1 MIPTVDRLASDVLPV
16 RFGEIVN
23 PPAVTNFRGTVQ
35 ADVDPTSIRARNFP
49 PLFTGDTAT
58 GQLYLDG
65 EYVIGTGATVEM
77 IWRPDRIERR
87 VRHADYELTCLT
99 ATPPGETAVAQRLII
114 RNTGRSRE
122 TEVRLAV
129 SGWVTRFVGT
139 ITGAAPPGGLATAR
153 VDRDRRA
160 VVFTDPDTGA
170 TSVQGV
176 SPAADRAD
184 ESSVTVRLRLDAGQ
198 QASVDFVEALGETA
212 DEALAVYDRIV
223 ADVAGALDRAEADWN
238 AELEAIVT
246 PGNDRYSG
254 HLPVLESAD
263 EDLQRLYWM
272 GILGVVAFKRET
284 PYSVLGRTYDTLMP
298 RYWPTVTFL
307 WDYSLSSTV
316 HALLDP
322 DVMKRQQA
330 HWMTTDIHTCM
341 GTEWLTGDGLGAWY
355 AVNDYAMTRLMSD
368 YVRWTGDVAWLDERV
383 DRRDGDATRLDEM
396 IAYARNWQDFAT
408 PNGLADYGGIGN
420 LLECVSTYIHEVAS
434 LNAASVYSL
443 RATAQLLEHR
453 GDGAQASQL
462 RKEAD
467 ELVARVQELYV
478 EGEGFWNA
486 RFPDGRLVPVRHC
499 YDLATAL
506 YAIPED
512 LSPTQRA
519 EMVGFF
525 ERELQ
530 TPTWMR
536 ALSNRDHDAVF
547 SVRADHQWN
556 GAYCAWPSEIA
567 AGLYGIG
574 EGRRA
579 SEWLHGLARSANQ
592 GPFGQ
597 AHFIESVI
605 EPHAGGA
612 RKVPAEMPYIND
624 WACSSGG
631 SWTRLVIEG
640 VFGVRAGL
648 DRIDASPDL
657 TGFDP
662 DSRLVGLTWQGVEHI
677 VDRDG
682 VRASG

>member
-1 MIPTVDRLASDVLPV
+1 MIPTVEQLASDVLPV

-23 PPAVTNFRGTVQ
+23 PPAVTNFLGTVQ
-35 ADVDPTSIRARNFP
+35 ADVDPTSIRGRNFP
-49 PLFTGDTAT
+49 PLFTADTAT
-58 GQLYLDG
+58 GQLFLDG
-65 EYVIGTGATVEM
+65 EYVIGTGATIDMV
-77 IWRPDRIERR
+77 WRPDRIERR
-87 VRHADYELTCLT
+87 LHFGDYELTCLT
-99 ATPPGETAVAQRLII
+99 TAPVGETAIAQRLLVSNLGPA
-114 RNTGRSRE
+114 RDATLRF
-122 TEVRLAV
+122 AV
-129 SGWVTRFVGT
+129 TGWVTRFVGT
-139 ITGAAPPGGLATAR
+139 IEGAAPPGAFTTAE
-153 VDRDRRA
+153 VDAGRGA
-160 VVFTDPDTGA
+160 VVFTDPETGA

-176 SPAADRAD
+176 APVATELDPA
-184 ESSVTVRLRLDAGQ
+184 SLTVRINLEARERRA
-198 QASVDFVEALGETA
+198 VDFVEAFGETVQ
-212 DEALAVYDRIV
+212 EALAAYDRIIG
-223 ADVAGALDRAEADWN
+223 DVGGALDAAEADWN
-238 AELEAIVT
+238 EELRAIVT

-254 HLPVLESAD
+254 HLPVLETSDA
-263 EDLQRLYWM
+263 DLQRLYWM
-272 GILGVVAFKRET
+272 GILGVVSFKRES
-284 PYSVLGRTYDTLMP
+284 PRSVLGRTYDTLMP

-322 DVMKRQQA
+322 EVMQRQQN

-341 GTEWLTGDGLGAWY
+341 GTEWLTGAGLGAWY
-355 AVNDYAMTRLMSD
+355 AVNDFAMTRLMSD
-368 YVRWTGDVAWLDERV
+368 YVRWTGDASWLDEPVEGREDGV
-383 DRRDGDATRLDEM
+383 RRIDEM
-396 IAYARNWQDFAT
+396 VTYARNWQDFAT

-443 RATAQLLEHR
+443 RTTAELMDLR
-453 GDGAQASQL
+453 GDRAQAEQL
-462 RKEAD
+462 RKEAG

-478 EGEGFWNA
+478 EGQGFWNA
-486 RFPDGRLVPVRHC
+486 RFPDGSLVPVRHC
-499 YDLATAL
+499 YDLATVL
-506 YAIPED
+506 YAIPDD
-512 LSPTQRA
+512 LSASQRD
-519 EMVGFF
+519 EMVSFF

-574 EGRRA
+574 EGQRA
-579 SEWLHGLARSANQ
+579 AAWLRGLAKSANQ

-597 AHFIESVI
+597 AHFIDSVI
-605 EPHAGGA
+605 DAHAGGA

-631 SWTRLVIEG
+631 SWTRLIIEG

-648 DRIDASPDL
+648 DEITAAPDL

-662 DSRLVGLTWQGVEHI
+662 DARLVGLTWQGREHV
-677 VDRDG
+677 VDRNG
-682 VRASG
+682 IRALD